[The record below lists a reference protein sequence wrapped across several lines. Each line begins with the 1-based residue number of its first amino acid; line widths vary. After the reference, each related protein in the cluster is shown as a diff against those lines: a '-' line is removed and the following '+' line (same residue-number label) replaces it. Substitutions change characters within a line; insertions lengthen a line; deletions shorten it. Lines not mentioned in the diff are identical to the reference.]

1 MIECPGSCKIVVNDQ
16 TVMALIT
23 DPRLIFPFLSSF
35 SKTLFSTQGQT
46 EVPASHHQQLR
57 AVQQVSKNEFNGWHH
72 SVSELDNHSLLARLL
87 RWCPSPDCSNAV
99 KVRKWILEMT
109 KILNVLVN
117 YFFVR
122 CNMLKHDQWNV
133 PVATLSVSPAGC
145 HSRTLHQVTCL
156 YFEYPCMVNKIPMTW
171 LFSVR
176 TGTTLWGATWSRSGS
191 RSVMTT
197 GALRS
202 NGDLIDC

>member
-1 MIECPGSCKIVVNDQ
+1 MVPQPWLQQCCQGEKLNMKSGKN
-16 TVMALIT
+16 LIQC
-23 DPRLIFPFLSSF
+23 L
-35 SKTLFSTQGQT
+35 
-46 EVPASHHQQLR
+46 V
-57 AVQQVSKNEFNGWHH
+57 
-72 SVSELDNHSLLARLL
+72 
-87 RWCPSPDCSNAV
+87 
-99 KVRKWILEMT
+99 
-109 KILNVLVN
+109 VN
-117 YFFVR
+117 YFFLR

-176 TGTTLWGATWSRSGS
+176 TGMTLWGATWSRSGL

-197 GALRS
+197 GMTCEPNWLLIAQTRKELS
-202 NGDLIDC
+202 NFCMRQRCADQNFSCL